1 MHILK
6 NTIEVKA
13 FQKGS
18 RQQKFAQKGAVLKQK
33 NPNPKLDGK
42 CTLRLRPSAKSIK
55 IGGKLTCW
63 TCCVTLQRSRHIS
76 IALI

>member
-18 RQQKFAQKGAVLKQK
+18 CQQKFAQKGAVLKQK
-33 NPNPKLDGK
+33 KPQTPNLMGNIL
-42 CTLRLRPSAKSIK
+42 C
-55 IGGKLTCW
+55 G
-63 TCCVTLQRSRHIS
+63 
-76 IALI
+76 

>member
-33 NPNPKLDGK
+33 KPKPQ
-42 CTLRLRPSAKSIK
+42 T
-55 IGGKLTCW
+55 
-63 TCCVTLQRSRHIS
+63 
-76 IALI
+76 